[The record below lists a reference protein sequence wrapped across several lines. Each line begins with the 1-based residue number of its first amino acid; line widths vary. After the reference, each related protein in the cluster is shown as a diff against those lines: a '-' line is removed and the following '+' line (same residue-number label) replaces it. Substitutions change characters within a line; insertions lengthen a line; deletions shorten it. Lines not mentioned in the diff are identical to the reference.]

1 MKKKC
6 DIDHT
11 FLFLTVDIP
20 RFYAPVSN
28 LLLGAADKS
37 KWKGMRTV
45 GQIKRESG
53 VRTQV
58 TNQDNLYTEVH
69 RQTKVFKDLQ
79 IPRSLQ
85 VGSAKSII
93 FNM

>member
-1 MKKKC
+1 M
-6 DIDHT
+6 
-11 FLFLTVDIP
+11 
-20 RFYAPVSN
+20 SN

-53 VRTQV
+53 VRTEV

-85 VGSAKSII
+85 VGSRNQSSSIRSGY
-93 FNM
+93 FKDFY

>member
-1 MKKKC
+1 M
-6 DIDHT
+6 
-11 FLFLTVDIP
+11 TVDIP

-53 VRTQV
+53 VRTEV

-85 VGSAKSII
+85 VGSRNQSSSIRSGY
-93 FNM
+93 FKDFY